1 MLAAEAQ
8 RGAVDELVEVEAVEA
23 VEGKVEAVAVDFERR
38 EVVGAD
44 HCLFGSGIGAN
55 CWKFEPEIISCF
67 IFPGIIQFPNINVAN
82 STNIFMIQVS
92 IVLYI
97 LSGCWNGITL

>member
-44 HCLFGSGIGAN
+44 HC
-55 CWKFEPEIISCF
+55 
-67 IFPGIIQFPNINVAN
+67 
-82 STNIFMIQVS
+82 
-92 IVLYI
+92 
-97 LSGCWNGITL
+97 

>member
-8 RGAVDELVEVEAVEA
+8 RGAVDELVEVEA

-44 HCLFGSGIGAN
+44 HC
-55 CWKFEPEIISCF
+55 
-67 IFPGIIQFPNINVAN
+67 
-82 STNIFMIQVS
+82 
-92 IVLYI
+92 
-97 LSGCWNGITL
+97 